1 MRVFVTGASGF
12 LGRAFVEEAGARGWD
27 VLCLSRTGSADAGR
41 PVAVARGDLAS
52 VPWADVERF
61 APDAL
66 LHLAWI
72 ATPGEY
78 LESPVNATLVETSI
92 ALMEGLAARGVRH
105 LAAVGSCIE
114 YAPSSTPLVE
124 DVSPTLGDSP
134 YAAAKCRLH
143 EWLAG
148 RSPAPGSGWSWLR
161 VFYPYGPGEHP
172 GRITT
177 GFLRALAAGGPV
189 ALRTPDSVKD
199 FVFVTDLA
207 RALCAVLEA
216 RLQGPVN
223 IGTGTGTSIR
233 AVAETCA
240 RVLGLPGDRVRRA
253 DALAEDPRPFVVA
266 DTTRLRSTGWRPEV
280 GLEEGVTRLAR
291 ALGLR

>member
-12 LGRAFVEEAGARGWD
+12 LGRAFVEEAIARGWHL
-27 VLCLSRTGSADAGR
+27 LCLERTGGSGADAR
-41 PVAVARGDLAS
+41 VAIARGDLAS
-52 VPWADVERF
+52 VPWAEVERF

-66 LHLAWI
+66 LHLAWV

-78 LESPVNATLVETSI
+78 LDSPLNSTLVETSI
-92 ALMEGLAARGVRH
+92 ALMEGLATRGVDH
-105 LAAVGSCIE
+105 LAAAGSCIE
-114 YAPSSTPLVE
+114 YAPSSTPLTE

-143 EWLAG
+143 EWLAR
-148 RSPAPGSGWSWLR
+148 RSPALETGWSWLR

-177 GFLRALAAGGPV
+177 GFLRALAAGEPV
-189 ALRTPDSVKD
+189 ALRTPHSVKD

-207 RALCAVLEA
+207 RALCGVLEA

-240 RVLGLPGDRVRRA
+240 GVLGLPDDRVREA

-266 DTTRLRSTGWRPEV
+266 DATRLRSTGWRPEV
-280 GLEEGVTRLAR
+280 GLEEGVTRLAG